1 MNEADTLNSITA
13 FAGFAAICSIAI
25 VGIGVLLLIL
35 QKKTLSALDCQL
47 EATHCVA
54 CHQSGSKKCRLGY
67 KTHCDSVIG
76 ERQVY
81 EKEKHE
87 KGKGEYLA

>member
-1 MNEADTLNSITA
+1 MNEADTLISITA
-13 FAGFAAICSIAI
+13 FAGFAAKCSVAIA
-25 VGIGVLLLIL
+25 GIGVILLIL

-54 CHQSGSKKCRLGY
+54 CHLSGSKKCRLGY
-67 KTHCDSVIG
+67 KTHCDNILG

-81 EKEKHE
+81 EKETHE
-87 KGKGEYLA
+87 

>member
-1 MNEADTLNSITA
+1 MNEADTLNSITT
-13 FAGFAAICSIAI
+13 FAGFATKCSVAIA
-25 VGIGVLLLIL
+25 GIGVLLLIL

-54 CHQSGSKKCRLGY
+54 CHLSGSKKCRNGF

-87 KGKGEYLA
+87 REKVEI